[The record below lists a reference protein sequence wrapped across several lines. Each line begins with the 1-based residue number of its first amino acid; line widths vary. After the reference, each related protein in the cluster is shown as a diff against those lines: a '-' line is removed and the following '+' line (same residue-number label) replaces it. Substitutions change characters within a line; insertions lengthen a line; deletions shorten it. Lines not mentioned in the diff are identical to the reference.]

1 MEILPESNGRTSEI
15 EKVGLD
21 YQFNTAEVQQAAKE
35 DMDFFGGLIL
45 PEVVTMAFPDF
56 YCWLWR
62 TLIEVLHK
70 TRDFSKFAIGL
81 PRGHGK
87 TMVVKL
93 LIVYAILFTKKRY
106 ILVIGANI
114 GKAKAIIAD
123 VCDMLDSY
131 NVNQVF
137 GNWRY
142 NLETDTQELKKFTF
156 AGRSVILEA
165 AGQGTAIRGSNH
177 KNSRPDLM
185 VFDDS
190 QTKECAESITE
201 AKSYQQWFIGTALK
215 AKSPLSCTFIYIGNM
230 YKDIEII
237 PKSGI
242 YCCMLRQLQLSQGWT
257 SFIVGGLLADGTALW
272 EELQPKEQLIA
283 EFMDDAA
290 LGQPEIFFAEV
301 LNDPTT
307 STSFYLDTNKIIC
320 RRNDLGELHQGGFI
334 VIDPATSKA
343 TPDQVIIHYFEI
355 YDNIVTSVEM
365 IRDKL
370 TGPEIVYK
378 AYEMAIRRGVGLIAV
393 ESNAYQYSLCEWF
406 TFVAAQLG
414 ILGIHI
420 QPLYSSKGKVAKI
433 LQCFQSAMKGEIHTT
448 PATHSHIISEGQAF
462 DPTKKNNVDDIW
474 DTLHMGHEAAGQF
487 RHLMLIP
494 GNLSFSEQLTME
506 GVLDQSQAPP
516 PCNF

>member
-1 MEILPESNGRTSEI
+1 MAEESQQNGSIEVDNQFTSSDVI
-15 EKVGLD
+15 E
-21 YQFNTAEVQQAAKE
+21 AAKH
-35 DMDFFGGLIL
+35 DMDFFGGVIL
-45 PEVVTMAFPDF
+45 PEVVTMKFPDF

-62 TLIEVLHK
+62 TLIEVLGR
-70 TRDFSKFAIGL
+70 TRDFTKFAIGL

-93 LIVYAILFTKKRY
+93 LIVYAILFTQKKY

-114 GKAKAIIAD
+114 KKASAIISD
-123 VCDMLDSY
+123 VAKMLDSY
-131 NVNQVF
+131 NVNQIW

-142 NLETDTQELKKFTF
+142 NMETDTQEMKKFTF
-156 AGRSVILEA
+156 NGRAITLEA
-165 AGQGTAIRGSNH
+165 AGQGTAIRGSNQ
-177 KNSRPDLM
+177 NNARPDLM

-230 YKDIEII
+230 YKDIELH
-237 PKSGI
+237 PGSGI
-242 YCCMLRQLQLSQGWT
+242 YGCMLRQLQLSPSWT
-257 SFIVGGLLADGTALW
+257 SFIVGGLLADGSALW
-272 EELQPKEQLIA
+272 EELQPREQLLQEYA
-283 EFMDDAA
+283 DDAA

-307 STSFYLDTNKIIC
+307 STSYYVDTNKIIC
-320 RRNDLGELHQGGFI
+320 RRNDLGEQHQGSFI

-355 YDNIVTSVEM
+355 FDNIPVSTEM

-378 AYEMAIRRGVGLIAV
+378 TYEMALRKGCGLICV
-393 ESNAYQYSLCEWF
+393 EANAYQYSLCEWF
-406 TFVAAQLG
+406 QFCAGQMK
-414 ILGIHI
+414 ISGIHI
-420 QPLYSSKGKVAKI
+420 EPLYSSKGKVGKI
-433 LQCFQSAMKGEIHTT
+433 LQAFKSAMKGEIHTS
-448 PATHSHIISEGQAF
+448 PSTHSHIISEAQAF
-462 DPTKKNNVDDIW
+462 DPTKKNNVVDIW
-474 DTLHMGHEAAGQF
+474 DTLHMGHEASVKF

-494 GNLSFSEQLTME
+494 DDLSLNISGIPTQSELP
-506 GVLDQSQAPP
+506 APSS
-516 PCNF
+516 F

>member
-1 MEILPESNGRTSEI
+1 MENTTGSSGTPEELGNNNQEF
-15 EKVGLD
+15 
-21 YQFNTAEVQQAAKE
+21 QFNTAEVIEFAKH
-35 DMDFFGGLIL
+35 DMNFFGGLIL
-45 PEVVTMAFPDF
+45 PEVVTLQFPNF
-56 YCWLWR
+56 YCWLWK
-62 TLIEVLHK
+62 TFIETFLK
-70 TRDFSKFAIGL
+70 AKDFSKFAIGL

-93 LIVYAILFTKKRY
+93 LIVYAILFTQKRY

-114 GKAKAIIAD
+114 AKAKAIISD
-123 VCDMLDSY
+123 VADMLDSY
-131 NVNQVF
+131 NVNQTF

-142 NLETDTQELKKFTF
+142 ALESDTQELKKFTF
-156 AGRSVILEA
+156 NGRSVILEA
-165 AGQGTAIRGSNH
+165 AGQGTSIRGSNQ

-215 AKSPLSCTFIYIGNM
+215 AKALSGCTFIYIGNM
-230 YKDIEII
+230 YKDVELH
-237 PKSGI
+237 PDSRI
-242 YCCMLRQLQLSQGWT
+242 YGCMLRNLQLSPEWI

-272 EELQPKEQLIA
+272 EELYSKEQLLE
-283 EFMDDAA
+283 EFRGDAA

-307 STSFYLDTNKIIC
+307 STSYYLDTNKIIC
-320 RRNDLGELHQGGFI
+320 RQDTGEVHQGSFI

-355 YDNIVTSVEM
+355 HNNIVCSIDMV
-365 IRDKL
+365 RGKF

-378 AYEMAIRRGVGLIAV
+378 SYELAMKWGAGLICV

-406 TFVAAQLG
+406 KFVAAQMG
-414 ILGIHI
+414 ILGINI

-433 LQCFQSAMKGEIHTT
+433 LQCFQSAMKGEIHTS
-448 PATHSHIISEGQAF
+448 PKTHALIISEGQAF
-462 DPTKKNNVDDIW
+462 DPTRKDNVDDIW
-474 DTLHMGHEAAGQF
+474 DTLHMGHEAAAKY
-487 RHLMLIP
+487 RHLMVIP
-494 GNLSFSEQLTME
+494 GDMS
-506 GVLDQSQAPP
+506 LDAHLNMMGIPDQTSCPP
-516 PCNF
+516 PTRF